1 LLILGG
7 FLISVLILIFRRR
20 GETIDLIT
28 YMKHERSGK
37 LSRLYRKLQINAAFH
52 SNKLEGSQLSH
63 EQTQH
68 LFDEH
73 KIFINNGESVS
84 LDDINETTNHFR
96 AFDYIIDHVNDDL
109 HINMIKKLHYL
120 LKRHTSDETNPLT
133 PVGKFKIKKC
143 D

>member
-1 LLILGG
+1 MLILGG

-109 HINMIKKLHYL
+109 HINMIKNFIIY
-120 LKRHTSDETNPLT
+120 
-133 PVGKFKIKKC
+133 
-143 D
+143 